1 MIPITRFCSRR
12 SHPATRTRRLF
23 AWTLLSVL
31 ALAPLVAGCGHPDT
45 ILEPKPPVTRTSST
59 KVDDW
64 QYDERSGA
72 RDGALVS
79 QSPRAGGGAGAI
91 APLMA
96 PMAVKATPQVMAES
110 VMVGFSAGGA
120 KDVANFRENLRNGYL
135 PLPTDIPYEGLFY
148 DYYFDTGATTPC
160 TKLFCPSYVAATSRD
175 PFSGRPDLYLSVGL
189 NSGLDAARFS
199 RKRLN
204 LVIVLDISGSMS
216 SPFDRYYYDR
226 FGNRQEADAAERGR
240 TKIEVATASIVS
252 LISHLGDADRL
263 AVVLFNDEAYLAK
276 PMRAMSEI
284 DQERLASHIL
294 AIRANGSTNMEA
306 GIKLGTDLLQ
316 PYAGAD
322 RERYENRIIFL
333 TDAMPNTGEIGT
345 GGLVGMT
352 GGNAARAI
360 FTTFIGIGVDF
371 NTELVSDITKIR
383 GANYYSVH
391 SAADFKKRLDEEFDF
406 MVTPLVFDLALTLET
421 TGYEIV
427 KVYGS
432 PDANEA
438 TGEIMKVRTLFPS
451 KVEDGRTRGGVILL
465 KLRRVSGNARLA
477 LRASWED
484 RSGRHDSQAS
494 EIEVE
499 ATANNHYPN
508 AGVRKAILLSR
519 YADVLLNW
527 IIDTGRSRT
536 DGKPIL
542 ASITAERGIPCP
554 DFRLGR
560 WERQSIRLT
569 VSAEYRDILSRF
581 RTHFRE
587 EASALGDSSLDREL
601 QVLNGLVK
609 AGTD

>member
-1 MIPITRFCSRR
+1 
-12 SHPATRTRRLF
+12 
-23 AWTLLSVL
+23 
-31 ALAPLVAGCGHPDT
+31 
-45 ILEPKPPVTRTSST
+45 
-59 KVDDW
+59 
-64 QYDERSGA
+64 
-72 RDGALVS
+72 
-79 QSPRAGGGAGAI
+79 
-91 APLMA
+91 
-96 PMAVKATPQVMAES
+96 
-110 VMVGFSAGGA
+110 
-120 KDVANFRENLRNGYL
+120 
-135 PLPTDIPYEGLFY
+135 
-148 DYYFDTGATTPC
+148 
-160 TKLFCPSYVAATSRD
+160 
-175 PFSGRPDLYLSVGL
+175 
-189 NSGLDAARFS
+189 
-199 RKRLN
+199 
-204 LVIVLDISGSMS
+204 MS

-226 FGNRQEADAAERGR
+226 FGNRQEADAVERGR

-252 LISHLGDADRL
+252 LISHLGEQDRL
-263 AVVLFNDEAYLAK
+263 GIVLFNDEAFLAK
-276 PMRAMSEI
+276 PMRAMSGI
-284 DQERLASHIL
+284 DRERLASHIL

-322 RERYENRIIFL
+322 REQYENRIIFL
-333 TDAMPNTGEIGT
+333 TDAMPNTGETGT

-484 RSGRHDSQAS
+484 RSGRRESQVS
-494 EIEVE
+494 DVEVA
-499 ATANNHYPN
+499 ATPSNHYPN

-527 IIDTGRSRT
+527 IVDAGRSRT

-542 ASITAERGIPCP
+542 VSITAERGIPCP

-560 WERQSIRLT
+560 WERQSIPLN
-569 VSAEYRDILSRF
+569 VSPEYRDILSRF
-581 RTHFRE
+581 RAHFRE
-587 EASALGDSSLDREL
+587 EASALGDTSLSREL
-601 QVLNGLVK
+601 DVLDALVRRNG
-609 AGTD
+609 D